1 MRLRALRANHVW
13 SYDFVHDRTY
23 DGKAFRTLNVLD
35 EYTRECLAIRVDR
48 KLNSQNVLDVLTD
61 LFIIRGSPEYI
72 RSDNGPE
79 FVAKS
84 LRNWI
89 SAVGAKTAYIEPGS
103 PWENGYCESFNAR
116 LRDEFLNGEIFYTL
130 KEAKILIEK
139 LRVHSNMARPQS
151 SLNLNPPGHE
161 SLLQFNKIRMLD

>member
-1 MRLRALRANHVW
+1 MSVGP
-13 SYDFVHDRTY
+13 SGQKTQ
-23 DGKAFRTLNVLD
+23 
-35 EYTRECLAIRVDR
+35 LAEFI
-48 KLNSQNVLDVLTD
+48 DVLTD
-61 LFIIRGSPEYI
+61 LFIIRGFPEYI

-84 LRNWI
+84 VRNWI

-130 KEAKILIEK
+130 KEAEILIEQW
-139 LRVHSNMARPQS
+139 RVHYNTVRPHS
-151 SLNLNPPGHE
+151 SLNWNPPAPE
-161 SLLQFNKIRMLD
+161 SLLQFNEISIIN